1 MADLSTKYM
10 GIELR
15 NPIIVGSSGLTE
27 SIENVEACEEA
38 GAGAV
43 VLKSIFEEQILH
55 DVGKLA
61 RASDVSYWH
70 AEAAD
75 YINQYGREHAVD
87 AYVQLMREAKE
98 RTSIPVIASIHCVS
112 AGAWTEFAKRAEDVG
127 VDALE
132 LNVYVT
138 PADRRRNARDNE
150 QLYVDIVKA
159 VKRAASI
166 PVALKIGPYFSS
178 IPEMAT
184 DLGYAGVDA
193 LVLFNRF
200 HRFDF
205 DIEKL
210 KMIPGDLLSTPDEVT
225 LPLRW
230 VSLIS
235 GDVDYD
241 IAATTG
247 IHDGNAVVKQLLAG
261 ARAVQICS
269 VLYHRG
275 VAHIATILAEVEGW
289 MKRHGYAAIEDFRG
303 KLCQEASVNPAL
315 YERVQFMKASLG
327 RLKR

>member
-10 GIELR
+10 GLDLK

-27 SIENVEACEEA
+27 SIDKVEACAKA

-70 AEAAD
+70 SEAAD
-75 YINQYGREHAVD
+75 YVNQYGREHAVD
-87 AYVQLMREAKE
+87 AYVRLMREAKE
-98 RTSIPVIASIHCVS
+98 RVSIPVIASIHCVS
-112 AGAWTEFAKRAEDVG
+112 AGAWTEFAKRAQDVG

-138 PADRRRNARDNE
+138 PADKRLNARDNE

-159 VKRAASI
+159 VKQAASI
-166 PVALKIGPYFSS
+166 PVALKIGRHFSS
-178 IPEMAT
+178 LPEMAT

-200 HRFDF
+200 RRIDF

-210 KMIPGDLLSTPDEVT
+210 ALIPGDLLSTPDEMTV
-225 LPLRW
+225 PLRW

-235 GDVDYD
+235 GDVKYD

-247 IHDGNAVVKQLLAG
+247 IHDGAGVVKQLLAG

-269 VLYHRG
+269 VLYRRG
-275 VAHIATILAEVEGW
+275 VGHIATILAEVEEW
-289 MKRHGYAAIEDFRG
+289 MKRHTFTSIDDFRG
-303 KLCQEASVNPAL
+303 RLCQEASDNPAL

-327 RLKR
+327 KL

>member
-10 GIELR
+10 GLDLK

-27 SIENVEACEEA
+27 TIDKVEACAKA

-55 DVGKLA
+55 EVGKLA
-61 RASDVSYWH
+61 SASDVTYWH
-70 AEAAD
+70 TEAAD
-75 YINQYGREHAVD
+75 YINQYGREHAVE
-87 AYVQLMREAKE
+87 AYVRLMREAKE
-98 RTSIPVIASIHCVS
+98 RVPIPVIASIHCVS
-112 AGAWTEFAKRAEDVG
+112 AGAWTEFAKRAQDVG
-127 VDALE
+127 VDGLE

-150 QLYVDIVKA
+150 ELYVDIVKA
-159 VKRAASI
+159 VKKEASI
-166 PVALKIGPYFSS
+166 PVALKVGPYFSS
-178 IPEMAT
+178 IPEIAT
-184 DLGYAGVDA
+184 ELGYAGVDG

-205 DIEKL
+205 DIEEL

-235 GDVDYD
+235 GDVEYD
-241 IAATTG
+241 IAASTG
-247 IHDGNAVVKQLLAG
+247 IHDGAAVVKQLLAG
-261 ARAVQICS
+261 ARAVQVCS
-269 VLYHRG
+269 VLYQRG
-275 VAHIATILAEVEGW
+275 VGHVATILAEVEEW
-289 MKRHGYAAIEDFRG
+289 MKRHAFASVEDFRG
-303 KLCQEASVNPAL
+303 KLSQEASENPAL

-327 RLKR
+327 KL

>member
-10 GIELR
+10 GLNLR

-27 SIENVEACEEA
+27 TVEKVEACAEA

-61 RASDVSYWH
+61 KASDVSYWH

-87 AYVQLMREAKE
+87 AYVRLMREAKE
-98 RTSIPVIASIHCVS
+98 RVAIPVIASIHCVS
-112 AGAWTEFAKRAEDVG
+112 VGAWTEFAKRAEDVG

-138 PADRRRNARDNE
+138 PADRRLNARDNE
-150 QLYVDIVKA
+150 RLYVDIVKA
-159 VKRAASI
+159 VKKAASL
-166 PVALKIGPYFSS
+166 PVALKIGRPFSS
-178 IPEMAT
+178 LPEMAT
-184 DLGYAGVDA
+184 ELGYAGVDA

-200 HRFDF
+200 RRIDF

-210 KMIPGDLLSTPDEVT
+210 ALVPGNLLSSPDEMAV
-225 LPLRW
+225 PLRW
-230 VSLIS
+230 VSLLS

-247 IHDGNAVVKQLLAG
+247 VHDGKGVVKQLLAG

-269 VLYHRG
+269 ALYQKG
-275 VAHIATILAEVEGW
+275 VGHIAAMLAEVEDW
-289 MKRHGYAAIEDFRG
+289 MKRHGHASIDDFRG
-303 KLCQEASVNPAL
+303 KLSQEASKNPAA
-315 YERVQFMKASLG
+315 YERLQFMKASLG
-327 RLKR
+327 KL

>member
-10 GIELR
+10 GLDLR

-27 SIENVEACEEA
+27 SIEKVEACAKA

-70 AEAAD
+70 SEAAD
-75 YINQYGREHAVD
+75 YINEYGREHAVD
-87 AYVQLMREAKE
+87 AYVRLMREAKE
-98 RTSIPVIASIHCVS
+98 RVSIPVIASIHCVS
-112 AGAWTEFAKRAEDVG
+112 AGGWTDFAKRAEDVG

-166 PVALKIGPYFSS
+166 PVALKVGPYFSS

-235 GDVDYD
+235 GDVGYD

-247 IHDGNAVVKQLLAG
+247 IHDGAGVVKQLLAG

-269 VLYHRG
+269 VLYRRG
-275 VAHIATILAEVEGW
+275 VEHIGTILGEVEEW
-289 MKRHGYAAIEDFRG
+289 MKRHTFTSIEDFRG
-303 KLCQEASVNPAL
+303 KLCQEASDDPAL

-327 RLKR
+327 KL